1 MLSYRFAVPVCR
13 QASGRY
19 RRAAAAC
26 LAAVALAALVSPA
39 PAYPQGAPTA
49 ASLAPWTPRDG
60 DRLVFDVFRNGSPFG
75 SHTVQFSR
83 SGDELTVETD
93 IELKVM
99 IGPFTAFHYVHDAVE
114 RWKAG
119 RVVSVEARTK
129 NEGKWKALRA
139 ERMGDALKVEG
150 AGFTGRIDGDIIP
163 SSHWNAAQMMQR
175 AMFSTETGEM
185 LPMSVTD
192 RGVETVRTANG
203 AVKARRFD
211 VDSDVDASFWYD
223 SAGRWVKC
231 AFVAQGSKV
240 EYVLR
245 DGAAS

>member
-1 MLSYRFAVPVCR
+1 M
-13 QASGRY
+13 G
-19 RRAAAAC
+19 
-26 LAAVALAALVSPA
+26 SPA
-39 PAYPQGAPTA
+39 SADPQAGPPAAR
-49 ASLAPWTPRDG
+49 LAPWAPRDG
-60 DRLVFDVFRNGSPFG
+60 DRLVFDVLRNGSPFG
-75 SHTVQFSR
+75 SHTVRFRR

-99 IGPFTAFHYVHDAVE
+99 IGPFTAFHYVHDAME

-129 NEGKWKALRA
+129 NEGEWKALRA
-139 ERMGDALKVEG
+139 ERAGDDLAVEG
-150 AGFTGRIDGDIIP
+150 PAFTGRIKGDIIP

-185 LPMSVTD
+185 LPMTVTD
-192 RGVETVRTANG
+192 RGLEMVRTASG
-203 AVKARRFD
+203 SVQARRFD

-223 SAGRWVKC
+223 AAGRWVKC
-231 AFVAQGSKV
+231 AFVAKGSKV

-245 DGAAS
+245 DGAAP